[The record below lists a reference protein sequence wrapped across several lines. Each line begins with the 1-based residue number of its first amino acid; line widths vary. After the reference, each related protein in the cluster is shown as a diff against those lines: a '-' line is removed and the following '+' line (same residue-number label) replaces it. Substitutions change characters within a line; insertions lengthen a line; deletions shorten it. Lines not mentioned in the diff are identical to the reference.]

1 MRPVDGRTRDRA
13 RSRVREKESRERPPG
28 RPGLD
33 LCGGQTR
40 ALGAARPGSRCLEWV
55 RAVTVERDGFGT
67 LLPDAAAAAASRSWL
82 ASVVAGQS
90 NSRHDQHEERG
101 NEVLVLAAVLAGQVD
116 GDAGD
121 GRCRFSRAE
130 AGDEGEIL
138 IAAAGS
144 ASKAR
149 RCSSVMLVVMV
160 AISVWTGRRRRLLPP
175 GQRPRGRGR
184 RGSGG
189 GLVALGVGATAQR
202 APPRGLI
209 RVRWRC
215 ARPRAVGCATFRQP
229 LPSRTT
235 G

>member
-1 MRPVDGRTRDRA
+1 MEGKAGSALSDALASISTGARLGLSVPYGPGPDAWNKPV
-13 RSRVREKESRERPPG
+13 RSKSRES
-28 RPGLD
+28 
-33 LCGGQTR
+33 
-40 ALGAARPGSRCLEWV
+40 GS
-55 RAVTVERDGFGT
+55 A

-82 ASVVAGQS
+82 PSVEVGQS
-90 NSRHDQHEERG
+90 NSRHDRHEERG
-101 NEVLVLAAVLAGQVD
+101 NEVLVLTAVLTGGVD
-116 GDAGD
+116 GDGSE
-121 GRCRFSRAE
+121 GRCRFPCEE

-138 IAAAGS
+138 ITAAGS

-160 AISVWTGRRRRLLPP
+160 AISVWTGRRHRLLSP

-184 RGSGG
+184 RGSSG

>member
-1 MRPVDGRTRDRA
+1 MNGHAFASEHAVSGR
-13 RSRVREKESRERPPG
+13 ESRERPPG
-28 RPGLD
+28 CPGLD
-33 LCGGQTR
+33 LSGGQAR

-55 RAVTVERDGFGT
+55 RAVTVERVGFGT
-67 LLPDAAAAAASRSWL
+67 LAGRCRRSSIPVMAPVRRGRVSRM
-82 ASVVAGQS
+82 
-90 NSRHDQHEERG
+90 SRHDRHEERG
-101 NEVLVLAAVLAGQVD
+101 NEVFVLTAVLAGGVN
-116 GDAGD
+116 GNGGD
-121 GRCRFSRAE
+121 GRCRFSPAE
-130 AGDEGEIL
+130 AGDKGEIF
-138 IAAAGS
+138 ITAAGS

-160 AISVWTGRRRRLLPP
+160 AISVWTGRRHRLVSP

-184 RGSGG
+184 RGSSG

-202 APPRGLI
+202 VPPRGLI

-229 LPSRTT
+229 PPSRTT